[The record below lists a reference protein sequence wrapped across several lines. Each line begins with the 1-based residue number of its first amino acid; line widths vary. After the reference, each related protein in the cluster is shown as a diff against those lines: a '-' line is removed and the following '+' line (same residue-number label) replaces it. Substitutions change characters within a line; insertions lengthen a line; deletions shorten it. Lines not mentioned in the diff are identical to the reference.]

1 MMTKTKYGIMLM
13 FLSATGLLTGCS
25 NDDFNENGN
34 ANGNAITFDTNL
46 QPFLSK
52 ASTFDSTTDMQTEGS
67 FTCTTYEVNTTT
79 VSIPASRVVWSGI
92 DFDWQFADDIHFWP
106 TSGDLDF
113 FAYMP
118 KSGSLPSYISSVTYP
133 SFHSAQL
140 VCSDMPMTEAGQDG
154 LKEFIWALSTGK
166 NKSNSSAGVAM
177 TFRHPFAKIT
187 FRVGNPASDGITINT
202 VTLSALKTGGTCS
215 FDGTT
220 STWSS
225 QTGSENLVGTAD
237 TPYIIIPYN
246 YTSGLTITANATW
259 SNIGN
264 ATADTKAVAVAAE
277 KCNFQP
283 GYSYIYTLTLDGT
296 ALKVDVDKYAEQW

>member
-1 MMTKTKYGIMLM
+1 
-13 FLSATGLLTGCS
+13 
-25 NDDFNENGN
+25 
-34 ANGNAITFDTNL
+34 
-46 QPFLSK
+46 
-52 ASTFDSTTDMQTEGS
+52 
-67 FTCTTYEVNTTT
+67 
-79 VSIPASRVVWSGI
+79 
-92 DFDWQFADDIHFWP
+92 
-106 TSGDLDF
+106 
-113 FAYMP
+113 
-118 KSGSLPSYISSVTYP
+118 
-133 SFHSAQL
+133 
-140 VCSDMPMTEAGQDG
+140 MPMTEAGQDG

-166 NKSNSSAGVAM
+166 NKSNSSAGAEM

-264 ATADTKAVAVAAE
+264 ATADTKAVAVAAS

-296 ALKVDVDKYAEQW
+296 ALKVDVDKYTEQW

>member
-13 FLSATGLLTGCS
+13 FLSATALLTGCG
-25 NDDFNENGN
+25 NDDYNENSNGN
-34 ANGNAITFDTNL
+34 ANANENAISFSTDL
-46 QPFLSK
+46 QPFAK

-67 FTCTTYEVNTTT
+67 FTCTTYEANTTT
-79 VSIPASRVVWSGI
+79 THISASRVVWSGI
-92 DFDWQFADDIHFWP
+92 DWQFADDIHFWP

-133 SFHSAQL
+133 SARSAQL
-140 VCSDMPMTEAGQDG
+140 VCRDMPMTKAGQDG

-220 STWSS
+220 STWSD
-225 QTGSENLVGTAD
+225 QDGSTNLVGTAD

-264 ATADTKAVAVAAE
+264 ATADTKAVAVAA
-277 KCNFQP
+277 NFQP

-296 ALKVDVDKYAEQW
+296 ALKVDVDKYTVEQW

>member
-1 MMTKTKYGIMLM
+1 MITKTKYGIMLM
-13 FLSATGLLTGCS
+13 LLSATGLLTGCS
-25 NDDFNENGN
+25 NDDFNENGY

-46 QPFLSK
+46 QPFQSK
-52 ASTFDSTTDMQTEGS
+52 ASTFDSYTDMQTEGR
-67 FTCTTYEVNTTT
+67 FTCTAYIAGETTEYIAAT
-79 VSIPASRVVWSGI
+79 PVVWSSGT
-92 DFDWQFADDIHFWP
+92 DWQFANDTYQWP
-106 TSGDLDF
+106 SSGNFDF

-133 SFHSAQL
+133 SERSAQL

-187 FRVGNPASDGITINT
+187 FRGGNPASDGITINT

-220 STWSS
+220 STWSD
-225 QTGSENLVGTAD
+225 QDGSTNLVGTAD

-259 SNIGN
+259 SNISN
-264 ATADTKAVAVAAE
+264 ATADTKAVAVDAL

-296 ALKVDVDKYAEQW
+296 ALKVDVDKYTVEQW